1 MAANDKP
8 PSAIRCCVRLRPDAD
23 SSAFDVDGCRLT
35 VQREVLARAGRADW
49 LADLQFTFADVFGAE
64 TSTAEVY
71 ERAVADVLPGVL
83 LSGMHCT
90 LMAYGQTSSG
100 KTHTMLGD
108 AAATTGPTSEP
119 GLITLAIQDVLR
131 QVGGDARGARR
142 YRLRLSCLEVYNE
155 QCNDLLAPE
164 RSNLKL
170 FEKAGGVLVQGLSEY
185 EFGMGALEEDL
196 DALAVLLRA
205 AERQRHVGATSANDR
220 SSRSHLVCCL
230 TVDSWE
236 GGGGDESAACA
247 RQSTLQLVDLAGS
260 ERRQTSSGG
269 DASQG
274 VEGATINKS
283 LLALSTIIH
292 RLSDL
297 ARSELGVAR
306 SELGMAGSLLPLA
319 HLPFRDSKLTR
330 LLQPCLGGP
339 AQALIVATV
348 RPAAACLDESLATLR
363 FGVRAQRVQNA
374 PSNSP
379 EAPQVSVQLL
389 NRLSAEITS
398 LRQQLMLAERNGG
411 GGSVPPS
418 PARSHSRSIP
428 PSPRSVRNDSGRN
441 DSGRNGRTSPAVTSV
456 AAGSGSGAQLGAQL
470 PPPPPH
476 ARPSPATF
484 AAHEAPSPAGRHP
497 FGRSGLS
504 AASSSLL
511 ASLGVPGAVVGTIGD
526 PTEFHSGVLPNAGGF
541 ENGRSGCGGGGGG
554 GGGGANARGSAAD
567 TALEAAA
574 RDEEGWRVALAAV
587 GVEPQL
593 ARGGAALMY
602 LHALERAA
610 SLRCAAHSQAH
621 ELRRAVRIH
630 NGAQNGAQDGAQNG
644 AQNGASKSAKVG
656 TGSPSRRRA
665 GDGAAP
671 SNGLARLP
679 LAPPGSSTPNTARS
693 PAAAEE
699 AAEAA
704 DAALIAALEEQLVS
718 LLEGTGDC
726 VRELIGVLGRAHR
739 ASRPGAQ
746 DGATQAAVVA
756 MRARAAALD
765 GEMLPRPRSGVA
777 EAPMLLD
784 ERVRM
789 LRRSR
794 EELCGQ
800 HDMLCHLLQ
809 ARSRRVREWE

>member
-1 MAANDKP
+1 MAANLAQP
-8 PSAIRCCVRLRPDAD
+8 TAIRCCVRLRPDAD

-108 AAATTGPTSEP
+108 AAATAGPTSEP

-185 EFGMGALEEDL
+185 EFGMGVLEEDL

-236 GGGGDESAACA
+236 GGGGDESAARA

-260 ERRQTSSGG
+260 ERRQSSSGG

-292 RLSDL
+292 RLSEL
-297 ARSELGVAR
+297 PRSSRDHPEILHR
-306 SELGMAGSLLPLA
+306 LSELGMPGSLLPLA

-348 RPAAACLDESLATLR
+348 RPAASCLDESLATLR

-374 PSNSP
+374 PSMSP
-379 EAPQVSVQLL
+379 EAPQVSAQLL

-411 GGSVPPS
+411 GGSVHIHSGSVPPS

-428 PSPRSVRNDSGRN
+428 PSPRP
-441 DSGRNGRTSPAVTSV
+441 GRT
-456 AAGSGSGAQLGAQL
+456 GA
-470 PPPPPH
+470 H
-476 ARPSPATF
+476 
-484 AAHEAPSPAGRHP
+484 H
-497 FGRSGLS
+497 
-504 AASSSLL
+504 
-511 ASLGVPGAVVGTIGD
+511 
-526 PTEFHSGVLPNAGGF
+526 
-541 ENGRSGCGGGGGG
+541 
-554 GGGGANARGSAAD
+554 
-567 TALEAAA
+567 
-574 RDEEGWRVALAAV
+574 
-587 GVEPQL
+587 
-593 ARGGAALMY
+593 
-602 LHALERAA
+602 
-610 SLRCAAHSQAH
+610 
-621 ELRRAVRIH
+621 
-630 NGAQNGAQDGAQNG
+630 
-644 AQNGASKSAKVG
+644 
-656 TGSPSRRRA
+656 
-665 GDGAAP
+665 
-671 SNGLARLP
+671 
-679 LAPPGSSTPNTARS
+679 
-693 PAAAEE
+693 
-699 AAEAA
+699 
-704 DAALIAALEEQLVS
+704 
-718 LLEGTGDC
+718 
-726 VRELIGVLGRAHR
+726 
-739 ASRPGAQ
+739 
-746 DGATQAAVVA
+746 
-756 MRARAAALD
+756 
-765 GEMLPRPRSGVA
+765 
-777 EAPMLLD
+777 
-784 ERVRM
+784 
-789 LRRSR
+789 
-794 EELCGQ
+794 
-800 HDMLCHLLQ
+800 
-809 ARSRRVREWE
+809 

>member
-1 MAANDKP
+1 MAANLAQP
-8 PSAIRCCVRLRPDAD
+8 TAIRCCVRLRPDAD

-108 AAATTGPTSEP
+108 AAATAGPTSEP

-185 EFGMGALEEDL
+185 EFGMGVLEEDL

-220 SSRSHLVCCL
+220 SSRSHLVPILAPTWRKALVCCL

-236 GGGGDESAACA
+236 GGGGDESAARA

-260 ERRQTSSGG
+260 ERRQSSSGG

-292 RLSDL
+292 RLS
-297 ARSELGVAR
+297 
-306 SELGMAGSLLPLA
+306 ELGMPGSLLPLA

-348 RPAAACLDESLATLR
+348 RPAASCLDESLATLR

-374 PSNSP
+374 PSMSP
-379 EAPQVSVQLL
+379 EAPQVSAQLL

-411 GGSVPPS
+411 GGSVHIHSGSVPPS

-428 PSPRSVRNDSGRN
+428 PSPRP
-441 DSGRNGRTSPAVTSV
+441 GRT
-456 AAGSGSGAQLGAQL
+456 GA
-470 PPPPPH
+470 H
-476 ARPSPATF
+476 
-484 AAHEAPSPAGRHP
+484 H
-497 FGRSGLS
+497 
-504 AASSSLL
+504 
-511 ASLGVPGAVVGTIGD
+511 
-526 PTEFHSGVLPNAGGF
+526 
-541 ENGRSGCGGGGGG
+541 
-554 GGGGANARGSAAD
+554 
-567 TALEAAA
+567 
-574 RDEEGWRVALAAV
+574 
-587 GVEPQL
+587 
-593 ARGGAALMY
+593 
-602 LHALERAA
+602 
-610 SLRCAAHSQAH
+610 
-621 ELRRAVRIH
+621 
-630 NGAQNGAQDGAQNG
+630 
-644 AQNGASKSAKVG
+644 
-656 TGSPSRRRA
+656 
-665 GDGAAP
+665 
-671 SNGLARLP
+671 
-679 LAPPGSSTPNTARS
+679 
-693 PAAAEE
+693 
-699 AAEAA
+699 
-704 DAALIAALEEQLVS
+704 
-718 LLEGTGDC
+718 
-726 VRELIGVLGRAHR
+726 
-739 ASRPGAQ
+739 
-746 DGATQAAVVA
+746 
-756 MRARAAALD
+756 
-765 GEMLPRPRSGVA
+765 
-777 EAPMLLD
+777 
-784 ERVRM
+784 
-789 LRRSR
+789 
-794 EELCGQ
+794 
-800 HDMLCHLLQ
+800 
-809 ARSRRVREWE
+809 

>member
-1 MAANDKP
+1 M
-8 PSAIRCCVRLRPDAD
+8 RLRPDAD

-108 AAATTGPTSEP
+108 AAATAGPTSEP

-185 EFGMGALEEDL
+185 EFGLSRGEDPRGMHVLTTTRSLPTGLSEYEFGMGVLEEDL

-236 GGGGDESAACA
+236 GGGGDESAARA

-260 ERRQTSSGG
+260 ERRQSSSGG

-292 RLSDL
+292 RLSEL
-297 ARSELGVAR
+297 PRSSRDHPEIIHRL
-306 SELGMAGSLLPLA
+306 SELGMPGSVLPLA

-348 RPAAACLDESLATLR
+348 RPAASCLDESLATLR

-374 PSNSP
+374 PSMSP
-379 EAPQVSVQLL
+379 EAPQVSAQLL

-398 LRQQLMLAERNGG
+398 LRQQLMLAERSGG
-411 GGSVPPS
+411 GGSVHIHSGSVPPS

-428 PSPRSVRNDSGRN
+428 PSPRP
-441 DSGRNGRTSPAVTSV
+441 GRT
-456 AAGSGSGAQLGAQL
+456 GA
-470 PPPPPH
+470 H
-476 ARPSPATF
+476 
-484 AAHEAPSPAGRHP
+484 H
-497 FGRSGLS
+497 
-504 AASSSLL
+504 
-511 ASLGVPGAVVGTIGD
+511 
-526 PTEFHSGVLPNAGGF
+526 
-541 ENGRSGCGGGGGG
+541 
-554 GGGGANARGSAAD
+554 
-567 TALEAAA
+567 
-574 RDEEGWRVALAAV
+574 
-587 GVEPQL
+587 
-593 ARGGAALMY
+593 
-602 LHALERAA
+602 
-610 SLRCAAHSQAH
+610 
-621 ELRRAVRIH
+621 
-630 NGAQNGAQDGAQNG
+630 
-644 AQNGASKSAKVG
+644 
-656 TGSPSRRRA
+656 
-665 GDGAAP
+665 
-671 SNGLARLP
+671 
-679 LAPPGSSTPNTARS
+679 
-693 PAAAEE
+693 
-699 AAEAA
+699 
-704 DAALIAALEEQLVS
+704 
-718 LLEGTGDC
+718 
-726 VRELIGVLGRAHR
+726 
-739 ASRPGAQ
+739 
-746 DGATQAAVVA
+746 
-756 MRARAAALD
+756 
-765 GEMLPRPRSGVA
+765 
-777 EAPMLLD
+777 
-784 ERVRM
+784 
-789 LRRSR
+789 
-794 EELCGQ
+794 
-800 HDMLCHLLQ
+800 
-809 ARSRRVREWE
+809 